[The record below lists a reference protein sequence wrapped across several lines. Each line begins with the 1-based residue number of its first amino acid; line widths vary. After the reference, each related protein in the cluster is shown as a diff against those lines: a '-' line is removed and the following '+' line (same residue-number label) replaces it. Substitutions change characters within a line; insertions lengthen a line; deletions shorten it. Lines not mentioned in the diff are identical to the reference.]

1 MIRAIREK
9 QSAALARPSL
19 FDLALAARPAA
30 LLANTF

>member
-9 QSAALARPSL
+9 QSAALASL